1 MESNADLAAFLA
13 TGCERLGVPGCAVGV
28 IAGGRHVVTCHGVT
42 DVRHPRAVDADT
54 LFPIGSTTKTLTAT
68 ALMSLVHD
76 GSLSLDNP
84 VVRHLPDFAPADPA
98 VRDVV
103 TVGQLFDHTA
113 GWRGDIEADT
123 GWGEDAIEL
132 AVREVLP
139 RARQVFPPG
148 ATASYNN
155 LSLVVAGRLLERVT
169 GTSYE
174 AVIRARVLE
183 PLGMSATYF
192 FPWEVATRPIA
203 TGHVPGD
210 DGLAPAYTWPI
221 PRGMNPAGG
230 AISSVRDQLAYA
242 QFHLDGHAA
251 GTAPVSDQLRVAMQ
265 QPRVAMP
272 SMLTGVG
279 LSWLLKDRDGLRL
292 VTHGGNCSN
301 LFVSAFAIAPDEGF
315 AVTVLTNSRGGTPL
329 GASVTDWAIE
339 HYLGRRP
346 VSQVTPLPLTAG
358 LIAEYAG
365 RYDAGDWDWRVT
377 TDDGR
382 LFVGMDLTEIPP
394 DTPEEVLAAFR
405 QPPTEVVLV
414 APDVLAPAAAPAQS
428 VGDFVRDDEGRIEF
442 LRYGLRMAARRI

>member
-76 GSLSLDNP
+76 GSLSLDDP

-339 HYLGRRP
+339 HYLGRTR
-346 VSQVTPLPLTAG
+346 LPG
-358 LIAEYAG
+358 H
-365 RYDAGDWDWRVT
+365 
-377 TDDGR
+377 
-382 LFVGMDLTEIPP
+382 
-394 DTPEEVLAAFR
+394 
-405 QPPTEVVLV
+405 
-414 APDVLAPAAAPAQS
+414 PAAADRRPHRRVRRPLRRRRLGLA
-428 VGDFVRDDEGRIEF
+428 RDDRRRAP
-442 LRYGLRMAARRI
+442 LRRHGPHRDPTGHARGGARRVPPAADRGRAGRAGRARTRGGARAVRRRLRA